1 MFKNFFKKFFSKE
14 LLGART
20 ATPYYFLTLA
30 HGVFGPADSLTY
42 YFGAAYAALPT
53 NSGSTYYRMYIP
65 KAGTIKEISVTMVN
79 AGAFA
84 TTEDSTMAL
93 RLNDTIDY
101 TISSAVKHNANGGSY
116 TVAGLGIRVAKG
128 DYVVMKWTTPAWV
141 TNPTNVSHNVQ
152 LLIEG

>member
-20 ATPYYFLTLA
+20 ATPYYFLTLS
-30 HGVFGPADSLTY
+30 HGLFGPSDSTTY
-42 YFGAAYAALPT
+42 YFGAAFAGLPT
-53 NSGSTYYRMYIP
+53 NAGSTYYRMYIP
-65 KAGTIKEISVTMVN
+65 KAGTIKEMSLTMINSGV
-79 AGAFA
+79 FA
-84 TTEDSTMAL
+84 TTEDSTLVL
-93 RLNDTIDY
+93 RVNDTLDY
-101 TISSAVKHNANGGSY
+101 TLSAALKHNANGGSY